1 MEAFLEVDWTSAIV
15 AWLTVQ
21 GLRIAVIIVIA
32 VALRVVGIAFLKR
45 LVRRIVHKG
54 ALPPSEAE
62 KKRGDTFSNIVAKTL
77 ALLIWV
83 VAGLMILSEVG
94 VNIAPLLAA
103 AGAAG
108 IAVGFGGQ
116 YFIRDLIA
124 GTVILLENQF
134 GIGDVV
140 CLDGT
145 CGLVEDMTLRLTTL
159 RDLDGVVHHVPN
171 GEIKVASNMSK
182 SYSRV
187 NLNIGIAYDTD
198 LEHVIEVVN
207 RTGKEL
213 AEDPQWASRIVTAPQ
228 FLRVDDFADSAIVVK
243 IVGDTRPSEQWA
255 VTGELRKRLK
265 LAFDKENINIPFPQR
280 VVHHVNQA

>member
-1 MEAFLEVDWTSAIV
+1 MDWAQAV
-15 AWLTVQ
+15 AAWLAVH

-32 VALRVVGIAFLKR
+32 VLLRAFGVTFVRR

-54 ALPPSEAE
+54 HAPSRIE
-62 KKRGDTFSNIVAKTL
+62 KKRADTLSNIISKTL

-83 VAGLMILSEVG
+83 IAGLMVLSEAG
-94 VNIAPLLAA
+94 LSIGPLLAA
-103 AGAAG
+103 VGAAG
-108 IAVGFGGQ
+108 LAVGFGGQ
-116 YFIRDLIA
+116 YLIRDLIS
-124 GTVILLENQF
+124 GMLILLENQF

-159 RDLDGVVHHVPN
+159 RDLDGVVHHIAN
-171 GEIKVASNMSK
+171 GGLKVASNMTK

-187 NLNIGIAYDTD
+187 NLNVGVAYESD

-213 AEDPQWASRIVTAPQ
+213 AEDPDWAARILEAPK
-228 FLRVDDFADSAIVVK
+228 FLRVDDFADSAIVIK
-243 IVGDTRPSEQWA
+243 ILGDTMPSEQWA

-265 LAFDKENINIPFPQR
+265 IAFDKANIAIPFPQR
-280 VVHHVNQA
+280 TVHHAEQA